1 MGGLLNCGVPY
12 VVNLMEEYAQ
22 WKRLRVFYDKAEE
35 PTLQTLASEK
45 RLITN
50 VTNCKLFFH
59 YCGITWCGS
68 CRGSE
73 KVVPKN
79 AKGEVWPVEKPTLNP
94 TT

>member
-1 MGGLLNCGVPY
+1 VP
-12 VVNLMEEYAQ
+12 LC
-22 WKRLRVFYDKAEE
+22 DKAED
-35 PTLQTLASEK
+35 PNVQNLASEK

-68 CRGSE
+68 CHGSE
-73 KVVPKN
+73 KSDAN
-79 AKGEVWPVEKPTLNP
+79 ERKGGSLALRKTDSYP